1 MNWIQLTEADVLTVV
16 SEAELTAWRTVAS
29 AANQADPLPL
39 TISDVALL
47 VRGHCAAQ
55 VVLGPV
61 GTVPETLRSV
71 ALDLIAARLARRVEA
86 VVADQRLAAEK
97 IAMELLRAVAEGT
110 FETGASQL
118 GGAEIVTA
126 RIRRATRENLNAL

>member
-39 TISDVALL
+39 TISDVTLL

-55 VVLGPV
+55 VMLGPV
-61 GTVPETLRSV
+61 ETVLETLRAA
-71 ALDLIAARLARRVEA
+71 ALDLIAVRLARRVEA
-86 VVADQRLAAEK
+86 VIADHRLAAEK

-110 FETGASQL
+110 FETGANRP

-126 RIRRATRENLNAL
+126 RTRLATRENLNAL